1 MRPLT
6 KAERIAQARRDLAQ
20 TLARV
25 GYKGG
30 VRRSTVLALE
40 RTAKPTI
47 QTSDKIPGNGSKRE
61 SNRYTGTEIAGI
73 ALNHKQNYEPIRRD
87 NPQAAIDS
95 AQMRRS

>member
-6 KAERIAQARRDLAQ
+6 KAERIAQARRDLAA
-20 TLARV
+20 TLART

-30 VRRSTVLALE
+30 RHRSTTLE
-40 RTAKPTI
+40 LPRVESFSVP
-47 QTSDKIPGNGSKRE
+47 TSDLIPGNGSKRE
-61 SNRYTGTEIAGI
+61 TTRYTGTEIAGI

>member
-1 MRPLT
+1 MQFQT
-6 KAERIAQARRDLAQ
+6 KAERIAQARRELHQ

-30 VRRSTVLALE
+30 NRHSTTLKLAPIV
-40 RTAKPTI
+40 KPTI
-47 QTSDKIPGNGSKRE
+47 PTSDKIPDNGSKRE
-61 SNRYTGTEIAGI
+61 TMRYTGNEIAGV